1 MLIDT
6 TLREG
11 AQAFGVYFAPATKRR
26 MAEILAASGVDEIE
40 CGWLGQDGLAEF
52 MGWARATLPGLAQ
65 GGPALSVWCPCR
77 EADVLAAASLGV
89 DRLNIGAPSSAA
101 HRQKR
106 LGLSLAEMSERL
118 LVVISAARAAHIP
131 YISVGLE
138 DCSRA
143 ALPEALALARVA
155 VSAGAARIRLSDTVG
170 VLTPLSTARLVET
183 FVREFAVPVAFHGH
197 NDLGMA
203 TANAV
208 TALEC
213 GASFVDVSAL
223 GLGERAGIAAL
234 EEVAAWLVLR
244 VSSNMAGVM
253 PGQASAAP
261 AYDVPALRELC
272 RVAAKAAHVPL
283 ARNKAVAGEDV
294 FAAESG
300 IHVHGLLRDP
310 ALFEPFA
317 PEAVGAT
324 RRVGVGAKS
333 GGAALNA
340 AIIAAVGAPLS
351 RLRLPPSG
359 DCGGEPSLLGRV
371 RELAARLGR
380 PLTEKELLGVL

>member
-1 MLIDT
+1 MLIDS

-11 AQAFGVYFAPATKRR
+11 AQAFGVYFAPTAKRR
-26 MAEILAASGVDEIE
+26 MAAILAAAGVDEIE

-52 MGWARATLPGLAQ
+52 IGWARANLPGLEQ

-77 EADVLAAASLGV
+77 EADVRAAAALGV

-106 LGLSLAEMSERL
+106 LGLSLAEMCERL
-118 LVVISAARAAHIP
+118 LVVVSAARSVMIP

-138 DCSRA
+138 DASRA
-143 ALPEALALARVA
+143 ALPEALTLARVA
-155 VSAGAARIRLSDTVG
+155 VSAGVSRVRLSDTVG
-170 VLTPLSTARLVET
+170 VLTPLSTARLVEA
-183 FVREFAVPVAFHGH
+183 FVRELKVPVAFHGH

-244 VSSNMAGVM
+244 AASVMRGQAAAGVSCV
-253 PGQASAAP
+253 PP
-261 AYDVPALRELC
+261 AYDLPALRELC
-272 RVAAKAAHVPL
+272 RVAAQAAHVPL

-333 GGAALNA
+333 GGAALE
-340 AIIAAVGAPLS
+340 AAVGSALS
-351 RLRLPPSG
+351 RLRMPPRN
-359 DCGGEPSLLGRV
+359 DCGGEASLMARV
-371 RELAARLGR
+371 RDLADRLGR
-380 PLTEKELLGVL
+380 PLTDSELLGVL